1 MILWWVRILNEVEV
15 NGKIIPRLT
24 PCVSN
29 RIV

>member
-15 NGKIIPRLT
+15 NGEIIPRLT
-24 PCVSN
+24 ACVSN